1 MEWKEGRG
9 RGSHVRRRKE
19 IKQSD
24 QIWDDRHR
32 AQARQDKEVRSR
44 EKKRTIRNIITRRA
58 DASLEYFCGSKKGKI
73 EEEELHYF

>member
-1 MEWKEGRG
+1 MERRKGEGLSCQKEE
-9 RGSHVRRRKE
+9 KE

-32 AQARQDKEVRSR
+32 AQTRRDKEVRNR
-44 EKKRTIRNIITRRA
+44 KKRTIRNIITRRA